1 MLERVM
7 IVTGESSGE
16 LYGSLL
22 AAALKERNPGIRLS
36 GVGGERMRAAG
47 VELLSGI
54 AGVFGIV
61 EAVGAYRRVRETFRR
76 VCAALRSF
84 RPQVLVLID
93 YPDFNM
99 RVARE
104 AKREGI
110 RILYY
115 VSPQVWA
122 WRGKR
127 VRALRDFVD
136 RMAVLF
142 PFEERL
148 YTEAGVPCE
157 FVGHPVMDEIGERLK
172 GAGYGIGD
180 IGKPEL
186 RRAFREGAGMDPE
199 RPVAVLMPGSRPH
212 EIGKLL
218 PLMEGVVVDMG
229 KRYPGYQVAVPVAP
243 NLDGAAVSA
252 MRERLERTGH
262 PALFFTSDAVGALL
276 SADAAVIASGT
287 STLQAAL
294 LGVPM
299 VVVYKLSPLT
309 YCIGRLLVRV
319 RHISLANILLDKSV
333 ADDSGIRVREL
344 LQGDAEEGSVM
355 EELGRIVDNASCRE
369 EMQAQLEKVRRL
381 FLGKRASLRTAELV
395 EELSGR

>member
-7 IVTGESSGE
+7 IITGESSGE
-16 LYGSLL
+16 LYGSFL
-22 AAALKERNPGIRLS
+22 AAALKERNPGIRLC

-47 VELLSGI
+47 VELFAGI

-84 RPQVLVLID
+84 QPQVLVLID

-110 RILYY
+110 RVLYY

-122 WRGKR
+122 WRRKR
-127 VRALRDFVD
+127 VRVLRDLVD

-148 YTEAGVPCE
+148 YTEAGVPCA
-157 FVGHPVMDEIGERLK
+157 FVGHPVMDEIEERIRA
-172 GAGYGIGD
+172 AGYATGD
-180 IGKPEL
+180 IGTQEIRK
-186 RRAFREGAGMDPE
+186 AFRKGQGMDPE
-199 RPVAVLMPGSRPH
+199 RPVVVLMPGSRPH
-212 EIGKLL
+212 ETGKLL
-218 PLMEGVVVDMG
+218 PVMAGVAAEIG
-229 KRYPGYQVAVPVAP
+229 KRFPGCQVAVPVAP
-243 NLDGAAVSA
+243 NLDRAAESA
-252 MRERLERTGH
+252 MRDGLEKVGH
-262 PALFFTSDAVGALL
+262 PALFFTTDTVGTLL
-276 SADAAVIASGT
+276 AADAAVIASGT

-294 LGVPM
+294 LGVPL

-309 YCIGRLLVRV
+309 YFIGKLLVQV
-319 RHISLANILLDKSV
+319 RHISLVNILLDKS
-333 ADDSGIRVREL
+333 AAGDSGLRIREL
-344 LQGDAEEGSVM
+344 LQGDADEGHVM
-355 EELGRIVDNASCRE
+355 EELGRIIGNVSFRE
-369 EMQAQLEKVRRL
+369 EMLTQLEKVRRL
-381 FLGKRASLRTAELV
+381 FLGKKASLRTAEMV
-395 EELSGR
+395 EELAGR